1 MGEGSDQVSHAYKIV
16 LYLNLDRPL
25 VEDPVEIIDDFP
37 TDRDELMKLAVAAE
51 DAVNDLIDDWG
62 IDYVSGEVGF
72 TAKKMDQETFDK
84 ELRADSMKF

>member
-1 MGEGSDQVSHAYKIV
+1 MSHAYKIV

-25 VEDPVEIIDDFP
+25 VEDPDDISMDDFP
-37 TDRDELMKLAVAAE
+37 TDKDELMKLAVAAD
-51 DAVNDLIDDWG
+51 DAVTSLIDDWG
-62 IDYVSGEVGF
+62 IDYVPGEVGF